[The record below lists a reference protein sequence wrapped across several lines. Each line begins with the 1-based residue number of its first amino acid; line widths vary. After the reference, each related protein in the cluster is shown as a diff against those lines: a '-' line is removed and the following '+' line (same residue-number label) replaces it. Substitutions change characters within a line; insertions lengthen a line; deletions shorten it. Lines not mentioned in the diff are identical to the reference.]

1 MLENPLAIYT
11 CLESLVEG
19 FDEDPVT
26 LKKLIDTETLKLK
39 KKKRAGEEGGGEDD
53 EPEVVKKEEEEVVQ

>member
-39 KKKRAGEEGGGEDD
+39 KKKRAGDEGGEDD
-53 EPEVVKKEEEEVVQ
+53 VEEVVKKEEEEVVQ